1 LYLANSPLVGQIA
14 FANNGAVTMTTTK
27 QYDFLNRLK
36 GISSSSSS
44 SSSFSYAY
52 NSANQRTQVTNTDT
66 SYWSYQYD
74 KLGQVI
80 SGKKYWAN
88 VGGALWQAGVDV
100 RIGRY
105 YPTAWAF
112 SDPKRVGQLR
122 VVWSVKTEKL
132 GRGPTLQIVLTQP
145 LKGKPGARP
154 PIIGDVVTFGTAHVG
169 INLGHG
175 IYISATSHEVFGQK
189 GVVIK
194 DNADRLNLLYRS
206 PDQN

>member
-14 FANNGAVTMTTTK
+14 FANNGTVTMTTTK
-27 QYDFLNRLK
+27 QHDFLNRLK

-52 NSANQRTQVTNTDT
+52 NQANQRTQVTNTDT

-88 VGGALWQAGVDV
+88 VGDALWQAGVDV

-154 PIIGDVVTFGTAHVG
+154 PIIGDVV
-169 INLGHG
+169 
-175 IYISATSHEVFGQK
+175 K
-189 GVVIK
+189 GV
-194 DNADRLNLLYRS
+194 S
-206 PDQN
+206 PRKMTVSYLHAEGMGASSLHGPAVAR